1 MRFGHKFGFM
11 VRGVKAKGV
20 RKIVSS
26 PRERI
31 RELKRVSGS
40 CKSEEY
46 LSLKLRSMSIE
57 VMSLEVEDEMLVDV
71 IRGFK

>member
-1 MRFGHKFGFM
+1 M

-26 PRERI
+26 QRERI
-31 RELKRVSGS
+31 RELKMLSGS

-46 LSLKLRSMSIE
+46 LSLKLRSMGID
-57 VMSLEVEDEMLVDV
+57 VMS
-71 IRGFK
+71 F